1 MMACPTPEEI
11 RDLRDLRNFVHGR
24 ICHHYQLEFGAFTM
38 TERILVRAGRP
49 CGLFFCVHGPR
60 SVKLTAIWE
69 MERNTILFYGSAGER
84 VERTQLA
91 VAPAFADAGA

>member
-1 MMACPTPEEI
+1 MMASPSPEEI
-11 RDLRDLRNFVHGR
+11 RDLRDLRRYVHGR
-24 ICHHYQLEFGAFTM
+24 ICDHYQLELGAFVM
-38 TERILVRAGRP
+38 TERLLTRGGRP

-84 VERTQLA
+84 VERTQLT
-91 VAPAFADAGA
+91 VTPALADAGV